1 MFVITE
7 LWITKFNVFNNVN
20 SKRAF
25 LSQYFGF
32 YFENNCLNSRVF
44 VKTIIWW
51 MLEITASIP
60 KRLSNNRHVVQK
72 RKYHTNAKKALESTK
87 QESQES
93 FHYKSR
99 VKGGERESSKDKLRS
114 CKIAEY
120 ARPLSLSFS
129 LFLSLFFFFYLFLPF
144 SLSFSLFLCLSHSF
158 SHFLSISPNFS
169 LFLPIS
175 LSFSFHPLSPSL
187 FLFLPLSPSF
197 SFKFLFF
204 CFTFVRF
211 LNLQGFAISTPQ
223 RIPTLYF

>member
-1 MFVITE
+1 
-7 LWITKFNVFNNVN
+7 
-20 SKRAF
+20 
-25 LSQYFGF
+25 
-32 YFENNCLNSRVF
+32 
-44 VKTIIWW
+44 

-129 LFLSLFFFFYLFLPF
+129 LFLSLFFFFLPLSPLFSLFLPF
-144 SLSFSLFLCLSHSF
+144 SLSFSLFLP
-158 SHFLSISPNFS
+158 LSIHFSQFLYIYPYFS
-169 LFLPIS
+169 LF
-175 LSFSFHPLSPSL
+175 F
-187 FLFLPLSPSF
+187 LSPSF
-197 SFKFLFF
+197 SLFISFSTSFSLFLLQIPFF
-204 CFTFVRF
+204 LLHVCAFSKLARLCYFHTTTYPNVVF
-211 LNLQGFAISTPQ
+211 LKSS
-223 RIPTLYF
+223 